1 MRAALALILAIL
13 AAPAGAVPVTSPGP
27 ERVAVTVYRDLSR
40 GNGALSLDW
49 LNGYALVS
57 ETRRVR
63 IPAGESDLRFEG
75 VASGIIPQSAIVS
88 GLPDGIV
95 ERNRDAFLLS
105 PGTLLDGALGRRVH
119 LRRTSKATGEVTE
132 QEALIRSGSG
142 GAVVLQTAAGFE
154 SLRCDG
160 ESETLVFPEV
170 PPGLSPKPTLS
181 VRTRASQPVDAT
193 VTLSYLATG
202 FDWQANY
209 IVQLSPDGGRA
220 SLFAWLT
227 LASTDDTSFRDANT
241 SAVAGRLNREA
252 ADVPPVESRPIRL
265 QCWPHSTTSDI
276 PPVEQGWDSP
286 YAPAPPPP
294 PPPAPML
301 ERGGAEEIMVTGART
316 MRAAQEELGDVKLY
330 RIPEPVTVAANSQ
343 KQVAMIDQPAVRI
356 AIAYRDRLDP
366 RDGDHSGSAT
376 RVLVTRNRTAEG
388 LGIPLPAGKVALFGE
403 SRGRPVLL
411 GEGSLDDLAVGED
424 VEIRFDESPGVQS
437 RIRDLGNGHY
447 ELEVSND
454 SPRPV
459 RYEAEFLVDD
469 GESLRANGKLGRRDG
484 RPLWSVTIPANG
496 RRSLAYRVA
505 G

>member
-13 AAPAGAVPVTSPGP
+13 AAPAAAVPVTSPGP

-209 IVQLSPDGGRA
+209 IVQLSPDGDRA

-265 QCWPHSTTSDI
+265 QC
-276 PPVEQGWDSP
+276 
-286 YAPAPPPP
+286 
-294 PPPAPML
+294 
-301 ERGGAEEIMVTGART
+301 
-316 MRAAQEELGDVKLY
+316 
-330 RIPEPVTVAANSQ
+330 
-343 KQVAMIDQPAVRI
+343 
-356 AIAYRDRLDP
+356 
-366 RDGDHSGSAT
+366 
-376 RVLVTRNRTAEG
+376 
-388 LGIPLPAGKVALFGE
+388 
-403 SRGRPVLL
+403 
-411 GEGSLDDLAVGED
+411 
-424 VEIRFDESPGVQS
+424 
-437 RIRDLGNGHY
+437 
-447 ELEVSND
+447 
-454 SPRPV
+454 
-459 RYEAEFLVDD
+459 
-469 GESLRANGKLGRRDG
+469 
-484 RPLWSVTIPANG
+484 
-496 RRSLAYRVA
+496 
-505 G
+505 